1 METFETETSSAVA
14 ASHEG
19 AGEQPFLELAGVK
32 GSSLRATR
40 TGLTVCP
47 CRDISAPREAGD
59 RHWGYDELTD
69 LRLDAYGSVG
79 VIRATIRSSGALLP
93 LLLLEP
99 DQIAAARRTLEI
111 VWNLMNMKRTQ
122 GTIA

>member
-1 METFETETSSAVA
+1 METFETGTSFTAMD
-14 ASHEG
+14 SHED

-40 TGLTVCP
+40 SGLTVCP
-47 CRDISAPREAGD
+47 CRDTSAPPDAGD
-59 RHWGYDELTD
+59 RHWGYEELTD

-111 VWNLMNMKRTQ
+111 VLNLMRMKRAQ
-122 GTIA
+122 GHIA